1 MTERRLSPADAMWLY
16 SEWDKNP
23 QTVSS
28 LMWMDREV
36 DPDVIRE
43 IIQTRMLDKYPTFH
57 QRIRKSRNPLF
68 MPHWEDDPEF
78 SLDHHFEVVALPEPA
93 DKATLERV
101 VSEQRSQLLDYDR
114 PLWKMYLIQGYQHNG
129 VPTSAM
135 HSRIQHSIADGWALV
150 RLVLSLADED
160 SPSET
165 PKVVDK
171 KRKRKRDAAR
181 KATGPATDAVGTI
194 KSAVGSVTG
203 TVAGTAKGAA
213 STLVGIIKD
222 PTTLP
227 ATLASGQDAL
237 EETLSVSLDTSR
249 FLEFGSQVPT
259 EVARQWG
266 NVTDTAEVL
275 VQGTSDAVDFLLA
288 PRPGKTILHGAVSG
302 QKKVC
307 WIEPIPLEP
316 IKAAGKVYGATI
328 NDVLLGCLTNA
339 LRNYLLEK
347 DALTV
352 DELFTAVPV
361 SLRKP
366 DAPLPRTLGNRFGL
380 VSVLLPVGIEDPV
393 EQVQAIKS
401 QVDELKQ
408 SQMPVVS
415 FGLMSVSALATPE
428 VERLIH
434 KINQDHSIGVTT
446 NVPGPRRPLH
456 FGGAKVLGAW
466 GMGGLSGNMNLSFGI
481 FSLAGELNFSVHSD
495 AAITDDPERILQL
508 FLDSVRA
515 IEDRAAVA
523 GD

>member
-36 DPDVIRE
+36 DPDVVRD
-43 IIQTRMLDKYPTFH
+43 IIQTRMVEKYPTFH

-68 MPHWEDDPEF
+68 MPHWENDPDF
-78 SLDHHFEVVALPEPA
+78 SMDHHFEVVRLPEPG
-93 DKATLERV
+93 DKRTLEHV
-101 VSEQRSQLLDYDR
+101 VSEQRSQLLDHER
-114 PLWKMYLIQGYQHNG
+114 PLWKIYLIQGYLQDG
-129 VPTSAM
+129 TPTSAM

-160 SPSET
+160 SPAGA

-171 KRKRKRDAAR
+171 KRKRKRDVARTATAPAVEAA
-181 KATGPATDAVGTI
+181 ATI
-194 KSAVGSVTG
+194 KNTVGG
-203 TVAGTAKGAA
+203 VAGAVTSTARGAA
-213 STLVGIIKD
+213 STLAGVIKH
-222 PTTLP
+222 PTSLP

-237 EETLSVSLDTSR
+237 EETLSVSLDSQQ
-249 FLEFGSQVPT
+249 FLEFGSQVPS

-266 NVTDTAEVL
+266 KVTDTAGVL

-302 QKKVC
+302 TKKVV

-316 IKAAGKVYGATI
+316 IKAAGKAYGATI

-339 LRNYLLEK
+339 LRRYLLEK

-366 DAPLPRTLGNRFGL
+366 NAPLPRTLGNRFGL
-380 VSVLLPVGIEDPV
+380 ISVLLPVGIEDPV
-393 EQVQAIKS
+393 EQVLAIKHEM
-401 QVDELKQ
+401 DEIKQ
-408 SQMPVVS
+408 TQMPIVS

-456 FGGAKVLGAW
+456 LAGGEVLGAW

-481 FSLAGELNFSVHSD
+481 FSLAGQLNFSVHSD
-495 AAITDDPERILQL
+495 EAITPDPERILDL
-508 FLDSVRA
+508 FLESVRG
-515 IEDRAAVA
+515 IQERAEVA
-523 GD
+523 AD